1 MANLV
6 QNLLNE
12 SAQTA
17 FADQHGVAQRLSK
30 KWAKSGRSS
39 RLRKEQHGNHA

>member
-12 SAQTA
+12 SAQNAQQAQFT
-17 FADQHGVAQRLSK
+17 VAQRLAK
-30 KWAKSGRSS
+30 K
-39 RLRKEQHGNHA
+39 